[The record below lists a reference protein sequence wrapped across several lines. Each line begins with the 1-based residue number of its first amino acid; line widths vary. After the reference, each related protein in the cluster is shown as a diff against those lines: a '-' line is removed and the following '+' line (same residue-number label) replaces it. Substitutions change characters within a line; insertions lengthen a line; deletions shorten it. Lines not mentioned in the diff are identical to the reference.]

1 MFTYEIAAL
10 SLNDTK
16 RRHPKT
22 PEDTGFCNL
31 FLCRNVESKVQV
43 GRISSSWNN
52 GGTTNNTRRL
62 SPWLDPANTGVMELQ
77 GGYLDLCV
85 ANRLIDFPL
94 NNNALIQADNEIIAS
109 NEVLIPDD
117 TEMRAGVTVKMVDGF
132 KASDEFK
139 AYIHPCEMV
148 VLPPLKNN
156 QSTGGKIKEPNE
168 EAKSYSINIYPNPTT
183 NQITIES
190 SKFYHLTIFNMTGQQ
205 VGQENGNTKTVQYDM
220 TKFEAGI
227 YIFQFRFEDG
237 TMETIRVIKQ

>member
-1 MFTYEIAAL
+1 
-10 SLNDTK
+10 
-16 RRHPKT
+16 
-22 PEDTGFCNL
+22 
-31 FLCRNVESKVQV
+31 
-43 GRISSSWNN
+43 
-52 GGTTNNTRRL
+52 
-62 SPWLDPANTGVMELQ
+62 MELQ

-168 EAKSYSINIYPNPTT
+168 ETKSYSINIYPNPTT

-190 SKFYHLTIFNMTGQQ
+190 SKFYHLTIFNMMGQQ